1 VRRPTRNRTGLLTAL
16 GLAVLSLAV
25 VRSANAADAA
35 NAADVWV
42 PLGPNGGTVAAL
54 AIDPGDGNTVY
65 AGTEEA
71 GVYRSANGGRTWQ
84 PAGLDGGVTVLAVA
98 PAPLAG
104 IRAVYAVAGSNLW
117 RSRDGGNSWTSL
129 APALLAAGATP
140 AVTALAFSSTPGI
153 VYAVAPQALPGPG
166 VIPELLASTDG
177 GDSWRVAGVPPAVDL
192 LRGVFTDP
200 GDPRRVFAT
209 TTGGVY
215 VSADGAVTWA
225 RTLNGAVTGLAVEH
239 GPRHRVLAFLRNG
252 VSGIVTTEIDVSAD
266 RGQTWRP
273 RNGPVDAFGVLAD
286 PTTPGAFVA
295 AGETDLYRTTDAGL
309 HWASVG
315 PLPRSTA
322 LALALDPVRPGVAFV
337 AVPGGSLGRTVWK
350 TADDGAAWTPFIRGL
365 FACDFLTVLAD
376 PAAPATLWASGALFG
391 GSPFG
396 LWKSSDRGASWVP
409 GGFNEASVPYL
420 AFGGIGGNHRL
431 FAGVLGQGLQESA
444 DFGQHWTPVALPFD
458 NVGALAIP
466 AGEPNTLYVLGPTQ
480 DSAQLEVSRNGGA
493 TWTTRELH
501 ASFLEVSPGSAAT
514 LYANSR
520 TATFPQLP
528 GMDSVE
534 RSTDRGAT
542 WTTILEI
549 PDGLVSGIGLDPLDP
564 QRVVVASQ
572 RILSLVSGAVETTV
586 QWTADGGTTWHV
598 LPTQPFAVSSLLP
611 DPLVPHGFLAG
622 TGVGAF
628 ASADGGA
635 SWTRLGVGL
644 PRTVTS
650 LSLDPSSPRTVYAA
664 TEGGG
669 VYRLART
676 VP

>member
-1 VRRPTRNRTGLLTAL
+1 MRLSDFPGARPLVLILGLL
-16 GLAVLSLAV
+16 
-25 VRSANAADAA
+25 SARQAW
-35 NAADVWV
+35 AADVWT
-42 PLGPNGGTVAAL
+42 PLGPSGGTVSAL
-54 AIDPGDGNTVY
+54 AIDPEDGNTVY
-65 AGTEEA
+65 AGTFGA
-71 GVYRSANGGRTWQ
+71 GVYRTANGGRSWQ
-84 PAGLDGGVTVLAVA
+84 PAGLDGGVTVLGVA
-98 PAPLAG
+98 PAPL
-104 IRAVYAVAGSNLW
+104 IENHAVYAVAGSNLW
-117 RSRDGGNSWTSL
+117 RSRDGGTSWTSL

-140 AVTALAFSSTPGI
+140 AVTALAFSPTPGI
-153 VYAVAPQALPGPG
+153 VYAVAPQALAGPG
-166 VIPELLASTDG
+166 VVPELLASTDG
-177 GDSWRVAGVPPAVDL
+177 GDSWRVAGVAPATEL

-215 VSADGAVTWA
+215 VSADGGVTWA
-225 RTLNGAVTGLAVEH
+225 RTLKGSATGLAVEH

-252 VSGIVTTEIDVSAD
+252 VSGIVTTDIDVSAD

-273 RNGPVDAFGVLAD
+273 RNGPVDAYGLLAD

-295 AGETDLYRTTDAGL
+295 AGETDLYRTADAGL

-315 PLPRSTA
+315 PLPIA
-322 LALALDPVRPGVAFV
+322 ADFALALDPLRPGVAFL
-337 AVPGGSLGRTVWK
+337 AVPGGSLGQAVWK
-350 TADDGAAWTPFIRGL
+350 TANYGATWMPFFRGL
-365 FACDFLTVLAD
+365 FAGDFRTVVVD
-376 PAAPATLWASGALFG
+376 PAAPATLWAAAVPFT
-391 GSPFG
+391 GSPYG
-396 LWKSSDRGASWVP
+396 LWKSSDRGATWAP
-409 GGFNEASVPYL
+409 GGFNETSVPYL
-420 AFGGIGGNHRL
+420 AFGRLHRL
-431 FAGVLGQGLQESA
+431 FAGVLGQGLEESA
-444 DFGQHWTPVALPFD
+444 DGGAHWTPVALPFD

-466 AGEPNTLYVLGPTQ
+466 AGERSTLYVLAATQ
-480 DSAQLEVSRNGGA
+480 DSGQLEVSRNSGA
-493 TWTTRELH
+493 TWTSRELH

-549 PDGLVSGIGLDPLDP
+549 PDGLVSAIGLDPLDP

-572 RILSLVSGAVETTV
+572 RILSVVTGAVETTV
-586 QWTADGGTTWHV
+586 QWTADGGATWHV
-598 LPTQPFAVSSLLP
+598 LPTQPFAVLSLLP

-644 PRTVTS
+644 PRASTS
-650 LSLDPSSPRTVYAA
+650 LALDPSSPRTVYAA

-676 VP
+676 EP

>member
-1 VRRPTRNRTGLLTAL
+1 MRQITLHRTGAIPAL
-16 GLAVLSLAV
+16 VLAVLSLAAV
-25 VRSANAADAA
+25 SPATAVDT
-35 NAADVWV
+35 WT
-42 PLGPNGGTVAAL
+42 PLGPSGGTVSAL
-54 AIDPGDGNTVY
+54 AIDPQDGNTVY
-65 AGTEEA
+65 AGTAEA
-71 GVYRSANGGRTWQ
+71 GVYRSANGGRSWQ
-84 PAGLDGGVTVLAVA
+84 PAGLDGGVAVLA
-98 PAPLAG
+98 AG
-104 IRAVYAVAGSNLW
+104 PGIPSGTHAVYAVAGSNLW
-117 RSRDGGNSWTSL
+117 RSRDGGASWTSL
-129 APALLAAGATP
+129 APALLAVGATP
-140 AVTALAFSSTPGI
+140 AVTALALSSTPGI

-166 VIPELLASTDG
+166 VVPELLASTDG
-177 GDSWRVAGVPPAVDL
+177 GDSWRVAGVPPAVDF

-200 GDPRRVFAT
+200 GDPKRVFAT

-225 RTLNGAVTGLAVEH
+225 RTLTGLVTGLAVEH

-350 TADDGAAWTPFIRGL
+350 TADYGASWTPFFRGL
-365 FACDFLTVLAD
+365 FAGDFLTVLAD
-376 PAAPATLWASGALFG
+376 PAAPATLWAAAVPFSGT
-391 GSPFG
+391 PYG

-420 AFGGIGGNHRL
+420 AFGGNHRL
-431 FAGVLGQGLQESA
+431 FAGVLGQGLEESA

-480 DSAQLEVSRNGGA
+480 DSAQLEVSRDGGA

-549 PDGLVSGIGLDPLDP
+549 PDGLISAIGLDPLDP

-572 RILSLVSGAVETTV
+572 RILSIVSGAIETTI

-598 LPTQPFAVSSLLP
+598 LPTQSFAVLSLVP

-635 SWTRLGVGL
+635 TWTRLGVGL
-644 PRTVTS
+644 PRALTS
-650 LSLDPSSPRTVYAA
+650 LSLDPSSSRTVYAA

-669 VYRLART
+669 VYRLERT